1 MRFFSQFPL
10 TDYRINGESTVSSLI
25 DIYRHVDVNET
36 LIDDLTSYRFYNIKD
51 GERPDAVSY
60 ELYGTP
66 EYHWSF
72 FIINEKLNNMNDWP
86 RSYNEQ
92 STYIDRKYDE
102 YSVLEFLPSQ
112 ETLENI
118 YPIQAIPSSVT
129 VSNLPDGNGTYTR
142 VDNGEY
148 GEPRWLLSQADGQK
162 VMIYIDK
169 YNPNDEE
176 SYAWTIRDR
185 TPGIFSDDDPFIRAP
200 MSTLN
205 EVLTQK
211 FWRLTGWTT
220 EGILKDSEFSALR
233 QNTLDDVLLFGGSA
247 YNDIWT
253 VSAFGKIPPADAFNS
268 SATHV
273 KITNSINPL
282 INQIYKIYGSPGTVD
297 FTMIDDNLPPYS
309 NFSERV
315 SVQEGVALNQQP
327 TFTFGDEVIKY
338 HNYFGNIDFSD
349 TNIRLKVK
357 DTNHE
362 AEPVAYDSERLQL
375 WVKNISDDSFL
386 SNDEVIY
393 VLDYDTNDITER
405 ETWLNDIILPWLQ
418 ENHFDQYSN
427 LINDERI
434 SVDNILP
441 YIRGS
446 INVVIQ
452 DIIYDV
458 SEITPDVSVPADT
471 GIINQGNF
479 IRGKVKTFESN
490 SILDLLYSDYLSN
503 IEFKTTRSW
512 LKSYNAPYNYFDSD
526 DNDICAYDALI
537 ADPDNDNYITYFSA
551 EEEENE
557 AKRNIRVLKDS
568 DIESFADYY
577 KELINE

>member
-112 ETLENI
+112 EELENI

-129 VSNLPDGNGTYTR
+129 VSNLSNGNGTYTR

-148 GEPRWLLSQADGQK
+148 GEPRWILSQPDGQK

-211 FWRLTGWTT
+211 FWREDEWTDATYATPT
-220 EGILKDSEFSALR
+220 E
-233 QNTLDDVLLFGGSA
+233 
-247 YNDIWT
+247 
-253 VSAFGKIPPADAFNS
+253 IPIP
-268 SATHV
+268 V
-273 KITNSINPL
+273 
-282 INQIYKIYGSPGTVD
+282 
-297 FTMIDDNLPPYS
+297 
-309 NFSERV
+309 
-315 SVQEGVALNQQP
+315 
-327 TFTFGDEVIKY
+327 FTFGDEIIKY
-338 HNYFGNIDFSD
+338 HNYFGNIDFND
-349 TNIRLKVK
+349 PNIRLKVK
-357 DTNHE
+357 GTNHE

-375 WVKNISDDSFL
+375 WVKNISSDSFL

-405 ETWLNDIILPWLQ
+405 DTWLNDNILPWMK

-434 SVDNILP
+434 VIDNILP

-446 INVVIQ
+446 INLVAQ
-452 DIIYDV
+452 DITYNI
-458 SEITPDVSVPADT
+458 SEIIEDTSVPST
-471 GIINQGNF
+471 GIINQGDF
-479 IRGKVKTFESN
+479 VRGKVKTFTSN
-490 SILDLLYSDYLSN
+490 SILELLYSDYLDN